1 MSPVE
6 LIDALKVQL
15 YGVRFVIWSTSKV
28 LLDVVALGA
37 SATGAA
43 SAAAAPT
50 PASSV
55 PHAPAPISL
64 TARPRPGLRDSP
76 SLLGCP
82 FAVDQ
87 PGDPR
92 EEPPIPN

>member
-50 PASSV
+50 PGSSV
-55 PHAPAPISL
+55 PHAPAP
-64 TARPRPGLRDSP
+64 
-76 SLLGCP
+76 
-82 FAVDQ
+82 DQ
-87 PGDPR
+87 LDR
-92 EEPPIPN
+92 